1 MGILKDKMALLREI
15 GSKKE
20 TDHEKLERLANR
32 YQGKVVN
39 DSQYGSVVH
48 VSPFHCVTKDG
59 THIWEWP

>member
-1 MGILKDKMALLREI
+1 MYRKAMALLKEI

-20 TDHEKLERLANR
+20 TDCEKLKRVAREHH
-32 YQGKVVN
+32 GKIVN

-48 VSPFHCVTKDG
+48 ISPFHCVTKDG